1 MNIAQEGLKM
11 NEEILKSS
19 HDAKFLVSH
28 LLDANRKASA
38 VESIIVMELIRRAA
52 NLKAD
57 IEILLNALEESEA

>member
-1 MNIAQEGLKM
+1 M

-19 HDAKFLVSH
+19 HDAEFLVSH
-28 LLDANRKASA
+28 LRDANKKASA

-52 NLKAD
+52 TLKAD

>member
-19 HDAKFLVSH
+19 HDAEFLVSH
-28 LLDANRKASA
+28 LRDANKKASA

-52 NLKAD
+52 TLKAD
-57 IEILLNALEESEA
+57 IEILLNALEEKEA